1 MVIQT
6 YLDLLISTI
15 RSPLND
21 LNFMSSLIGVGSG
34 DLILIRLILCLALRL
49 ILVKKLKKNYFEFP
63 MLV

>member
-15 RSPLND
+15 SSTLND
-21 LNFMSSLIGVGSG
+21 LNFMS

>member
-15 RSPLND
+15 SSPLND
-21 LNFMSSLIGVGSG
+21 LNFMSN
-34 DLILIRLILCLALRL
+34 LILIRLILCLALKL

>member
-15 RSPLND
+15 SSPLND
-21 LNFMSSLIGVGSG
+21 LNFMSN
-34 DLILIRLILCLALRL
+34 LILIRLILCLALGL